1 MSFREKSAWA
11 MGAVMLVTGAVYL
24 RVMLALPADLPV
36 RAQILPLM
44 LWVLLVIGL
53 SILVQV
59 PLTVMERKAARQPAD
74 EREQLAIAR
83 AGRWSGVV
91 MSVAAVSGALL
102 YLAHGNGNMLFYSV
116 IMALI
121 LAQFADYALQIW
133 FFRRGY

>member
-11 MGAVMLVTGAVYL
+11 MGAVMLVTGGVYL
-24 RVMLALPADLPV
+24 RVMLALQADAPV
-36 RAQILPLM
+36 REQILPLM

-53 SILVQV
+53 SILVHV
-59 PLTVMERKAARQPAD
+59 PLAMAERKAAQQPAD

-102 YLAHGNGNMLFYSV
+102 YLAHGNGNLLFYSV

>member
-1 MSFREKSAWA
+1 
-11 MGAVMLVTGAVYL
+11 MGAVMLVTGGVYL
-24 RVMLALPADLPV
+24 RVMLALQADAPV
-36 RAQILPLM
+36 REQILPLM

-53 SILVQV
+53 SILVHV
-59 PLTVMERKAARQPAD
+59 PLAMAERKAAQQPAD

-102 YLAHGNGNMLFYSV
+102 YLAHGNGNLLFYSV